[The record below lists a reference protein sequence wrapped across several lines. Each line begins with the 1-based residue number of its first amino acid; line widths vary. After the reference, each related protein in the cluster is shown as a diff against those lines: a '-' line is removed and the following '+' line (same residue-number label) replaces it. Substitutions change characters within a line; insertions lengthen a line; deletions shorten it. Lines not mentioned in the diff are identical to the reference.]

1 MQRLILNDT
10 SIFHLQKLAHD
21 VRSTTGVRHRLSD
34 ENSMMKLLKKATISE
49 NSAVQRDLK
58 AFASELGEEQINS
71 LLSRGVILR
80 QTAQL

>member
-1 MQRLILNDT
+1 MQRLVLNPS

-21 VRSTTGVRHRLSD
+21 VRSTTGIRHKLAD
-34 ENSMMKLLKKATISE
+34 ENSMMKLLKKATISD

-58 AFASELGEEQINS
+58 AFANELNEEQINS

-80 QTAQL
+80 QSANL